1 MSVGRICTRVVATA
15 SPDESVRTLADRMAE
30 HNVGTVVVVENEKPV
45 GIVTDRDLAVR
56 VVAAGLDAE
65 TTPADD
71 IMTEEIRSLDE
82 GTPIEDGLAAMKG
95 SGVRRIVVTGEDG
108 RLAGILALDDV
119 LELLVEEAESIG
131 AVLRKESPRMAGG
144 T

>member
-1 MSVGRICTRVVATA
+1 MSIGRICTRVVATA
-15 SPDESVRTLADRMAE
+15 SRNETVRTVADRMAE
-30 HNVGTVVVVENEKPV
+30 HNVGTVVVVEDEKPV

-56 VVAAGLDAE
+56 VLAAGLDAE

-71 IMTEEIRSLDE
+71 IMTEQVRSLDE

-108 RLAGILALDDV
+108 KLAGILALDDI
-119 LELLVEEAESIG
+119 LELLVEEAERIG
-131 AVLRKESPRMAGG
+131 AILRKESPQMAGEG
-144 T
+144 